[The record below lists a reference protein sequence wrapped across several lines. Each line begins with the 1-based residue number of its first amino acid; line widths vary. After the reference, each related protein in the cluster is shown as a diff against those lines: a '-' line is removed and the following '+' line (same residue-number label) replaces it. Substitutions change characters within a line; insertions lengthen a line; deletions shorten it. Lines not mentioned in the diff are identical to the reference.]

1 MEIFVVIET
10 LLIAYLIY
18 ELYKIKHELNKLRD
32 YKGDFFKSK
41 QAELL
46 FYLTQ
51 LEGKQR
57 NRLLGLRDEHY
68 SNKELAKKWYREM
81 AQYVHPDKG
90 GNEKAFATLRKIYE
104 ILVEE
109 DEG

>member
-1 MEIFVVIET
+1 MEILVIIET

-18 ELYKIKHELNKLRD
+18 ELYKTKHELDELRD

-41 QAELL
+41 QAELI

-57 NRLLGLRDEHY
+57 NRMLGLSDEHY
-68 SNKELAKKWYREM
+68 TNKELAKNWYREV
-81 AQYVHPDKG
+81 AKYVHPDKG
-90 GNEKAFATLRKIYE
+90 GNEKAFATLKKIYD
-104 ILVEE
+104 ILIEE
-109 DEG
+109 DEE